1 MKIKVCGISD
11 SLSARA
17 VAMLEPD
24 MMGFI
29 FYKVSK
35 RYVSA
40 SVVREVLKHV
50 PETVQKVGVFVNEP
64 IQTVVEAI
72 SFFGLDAVQLHGDE
86 LPEYCRRIRDNAP
99 VIKAFGVKPGFDFK
113 RCHSYELVT
122 DYFLFDTATSA
133 FGGSG
138 KAFDH
143 TILEHYQ
150 SDKPFMLSGGI
161 DLITARSIWKQPPH
175 TQCAGID
182 VNSRFEKP
190 DLTKDISLLKQL
202 VALRDD
208 KHVSH

>member
-17 VAMLEPD
+17 VAMLGPD

-29 FYKVSK
+29 FYKSSK

-113 RCHSYELVT
+113 KCHSYELVT

-150 SDKPFMLSGGI
+150 STKPFILSGGI
-161 DLITARSIWKQPPH
+161 DLITAQAIWTKPPH
-175 TQCAGID
+175 VQCVCID